1 MMTDIDIMA
10 SFLSLSKI
18 KISGSDSRS
27 ETQSEISSADSE
39 LSDLRSIAIQ
49 LGVNVEDLVVER
61 FKIERQKLENMLS
74 ATSGHTNS
82 KILVANEGKN
92 L

>member
-1 MMTDIDIMA
+1 MA

-27 ETQSEISSADSE
+27 ETQSEVSSADSE

-49 LGVNVEDLVVER
+49 LGVSVDELSVER

-74 ATSGHTNS
+74 GISQTIYVYIYIH
-82 KILVANEGKN
+82 II
-92 L
+92 